1 MYDTLVKS
9 TIFGFR
15 NADKVVNTDDKG
27 RIFADIGQFT
37 NAAKAAAE
45 LDNVV
50 GKGAQAALDAMSK
63 VSQNNKFLGYAKKGA
78 SWASKNVNPLLIGA
92 AGYRVLVSDDKET
105 ALKREVFG
113 MTSMFGTEAVMKQ
126 FFKSNVYQSFLNKI
140 PNQKVHAAAKVA
152 EGILFVLGSIGGSTL
167 GYKLG
172 ELFFP
177 DKKEK
182 AEKVKQNKER
192 LNEIAASS
200 IARMNE
206 TEKTNTFDEINDSE
220 YFAIQG
226 KEKALA

>member
-37 NAAKAAAE
+37 NAARAAAQ

-50 GKGAQAALDAMSK
+50 GKGAQAALDAMGHVTEKSK
-63 VSQNNKFLGYAKKGA
+63 VLGYAKKGA

-92 AGYRVLVSDDKET
+92 AGYRVLVADDKET
-105 ALKREVFG
+105 ALKREIFG
-113 MTSMFGTEAVMKQ
+113 MTSMFGAEAAMKQ
-126 FFKSNVYQSFLNKI
+126 FFKANSYQAFVNKI
-140 PNQKVHAAAKVA
+140 PNSKVNALVKVA
-152 EGILFVLGSIGGSTL
+152 EGVLFVMGSIAGSTL

-177 DKKEK
+177 GKKEK
-182 AEKVKQNKER
+182 AEKLNNNTQK
-192 LNEIAASS
+192 LNEIAATSLN
-200 IARMNE
+200 RTNNQNNE
-206 TEKTNTFDEINDSE
+206 DIDNIDDSE
-220 YFAIQG
+220 YFAVSGQ
-226 KEKALA
+226 EKTLA